1 MEGKHLEKVGFEGC
15 FFKVL
20 GDILEDLL
28 HFKQNIKALV
38 QIVDSVGS
46 GKLPSPGSQTG
57 TFHHI
62 LGMQQLGRNS
72 SLTQE
77 SGLH

>member
-1 MEGKHLEKVGFEGC
+1 M

-46 GKLPSPGSQTG
+46 GKLPSPDSQAG

-62 LGMQQLGRNS
+62 LGMQQPGRNS
-72 SLTQE
+72 SLTDT
-77 SGLH
+77 GLWPILDLHFLPQV